1 MSSKNTAAIISKSND
16 FFKKYEKQ
24 LKSCFNEINQIQL
37 SNDLKNSLAVNVN
50 DCYFLDN
57 TNNNFSKCFKD
68 EKKALKYWNLLTT
81 PALMA
86 QFGSK
91 KYKLKNL

>member
-57 TNNNFSKCFKD
+57 TNNNFPF
-68 EKKALKYWNLLTT
+68 EH
-81 PALMA
+81 
-86 QFGSK
+86 F
-91 KYKLKNL
+91 